1 MRANNLSV
9 LIVEDNIHMLRIL
22 ATMVRGFGFD
32 EVHMVQDPAEALEVI
47 KSTPIDL
54 IFLDYRMPVL
64 DGIEFTQL
72 VRNSNDSPN
81 PYVPIIMVT
90 AHSEPSKVRAARDAG
105 VTEFCCKPINA
116 QTLYSRIVSVVNRP
130 RDFIRAGG
138 YFGPDRRRREDP
150 HYRGPERRRDKLEAD
165 FEKAVADTGF

>member
-1 MRANNLSV
+1 MSFKKLSV
-9 LIVEDNIHMLRIL
+9 LIVEDNIHMSRIL
-22 ATMVRGFGFD
+22 ATMIRGFGFE
-32 EVHMVQDPAEALEVI
+32 EVFMVTDPAEALEVI
-47 KSTPIDL
+47 KTNVIDL
-54 IFLDYRMPVL
+54 IFLDLRLPVL
-64 DGIEFTQL
+64 DGLEFTQL

-116 QTLYSRIVSVVNRP
+116 NTLYSRVVSVVNKP
-130 RDFIRAGG
+130 RDFIRAGT

-150 HYRGPERRRDKLEAD
+150 HYRGPERRKDKLPDLETD
-165 FEKAVADTGF
+165 TTGF

>member
-1 MRANNLSV
+1 MSFKKLSV
-9 LIVEDNIHMLRIL
+9 LIVEDNIHMARII
-22 ATMVRGFGFD
+22 ATMIRGFGFE
-32 EVHMVQDPAEALEVI
+32 EVSIVGDPAEALELI
-47 KSTPIDL
+47 KTNVIDL
-54 IFLDYRMPVL
+54 IFLDLRLPVL

-72 VRNSNDSPN
+72 VRTSNDSPN

-116 QTLYSRIVSVVNRP
+116 NTLYSRVVSVVNKP

-138 YFGPDRRRREDP
+138 YFGPDRRRRDDP
-150 HYRGPERRRDKLEAD
+150 HYRGQERRKDKLPDLEPD
-165 FEKAVADTGF
+165 LTGF

>member
-1 MRANNLSV
+1 MKSRNLSV
-9 LIVEDNIHMLRIL
+9 LIVEDNVHMLRIL

-32 EVHMVQDPAEALEVI
+32 EVHMVQDPDEALEII
-47 KSTPIDL
+47 KSNVIDL
-54 IFLDYRMPVL
+54 MFIDYRMPVL

-72 VRNSNDSPN
+72 VRNSEDSPN

-116 QTLYSRIVSVVNRP
+116 TTLYSRIVSVVNKP
-130 RDFIRAGG
+130 RDFIRSPS
-138 YFGPDRRRREDP
+138 YFGPDRRRRDDP
-150 HYRGPERRRDKLEAD
+150 AYRGPERRKDRMEDMEAD
-165 FEKAVADTGF
+165 TTGF

>member
-1 MRANNLSV
+1 MQPNKKLSV

-22 ATMVRGFGFD
+22 GTMVRGFGFD
-32 EVHMVQDPAEALEVI
+32 EVFLVQDPAEALEII
-47 KSTPIDL
+47 KANVIDL
-54 IFLDYRMPVL
+54 MFIDYRMPVL

-72 VRNSNDSPN
+72 VRNSDDSPN

-116 QTLYSRIVSVVNRP
+116 KTLYSRIISVVNKP
-130 RDFIRAGG
+130 RDFIRSST
-138 YFGPDRRRREDP
+138 YFGPDRRRRDDP
-150 HYRGPERRRDKLEAD
+150 TYRGPERRKDRMEDIED
-165 FEKAVADTGF
+165 DDAVSF